1 MIYINQPINLIDVGD
16 DVLYDVK
23 DEHATNY
30 INFYRLDD
38 IVVDV
43 TYDNMTQPNLTIT
56 SVSPFD
62 DSYVVVGRYHVAM
75 ASLTDDD
82 AYSIIGNIYEGLNS
96 RWFSR
101 VDDIYVNLPATFI
114 SDMLTLLRRHDPSD
128 IERALTHFYLR
139 LAFKMS
145 DSLSIPEQRALNQT
159 LAMADTAINPS
170 FWLALQRTQ
179 NVQPQVLRS
188 ELVRNELSA
197 LRPLSQNVFMKQIA
211 FTAQQW
217 VVDEWADY
225 RIDTNDSDVPSMKS
239 GKRLPET
246 LATERLG
253 SQNNQVVSVLI
264 DPAITTVATVI
275 EQLKA
280 VVPNDFHVMA
290 FDYGHY
296 IEIQAKAVDFTNRT
310 AVMLLPYNYVFYAMQ
325 SADNART
332 SLMSIHNEYQK
343 RKVRLVVPRSYDTF
357 HDYKPSDYDRRLVPV
372 WITNNRRVNSVDP
385 TTELR
390 DIINAIH

>member
-1 MIYINQPINLIDVGD
+1 MIYINQPINLIDVSD

-114 SDMLTLLRRHDPSD
+114 SDMLTLLRRHDPSG
-128 IERALTHFYLR
+128 IERALIHFYLR

-159 LAMADTAINPS
+159 LAVADTAINPS

-225 RIDTNDSDVPSMKS
+225 RIDTNDSDVPSMKN

-246 LATERLG
+246 LATEHLG
-253 SQNNQVVSVLI
+253 GQNNQVVSVLI

-280 VVPNDFHVMA
+280 VVPTDFHVMA

-296 IEIQAKAVDFTNRT
+296 IEIQAKAVDFTDKT
-310 AVMLLPYNYVFYAMQ
+310 AVMLLPYNYIFYAMQ

-343 RKVRLVVPRSYDTF
+343 RKIRLVVPRSYDTF

-372 WITNNRRVNSVDP
+372 RITNNRRVNSVDP

>member
-1 MIYINQPINLIDVGD
+1 MIYINQPINLIDAHD

-23 DEHATNY
+23 DVHATNN

-56 SVSPFD
+56 SISPFD
-62 DSYVVVGRYHVAM
+62 DSYVVAGRYHVTM

-82 AYSIIGNIYEGLNS
+82 AYRVIGDIYEGLNN

-114 SDMLTLLRRHDPSD
+114 SDMLTLLQRHDPSG

-145 DSLSIPEQRALNQT
+145 DSLSIPEQQALNQS

-217 VVDEWADY
+217 VIDEWADY
-225 RIDTNDSDVPSMKS
+225 NIDTSDSDVPSLQN

-253 SQNNQVVSVLI
+253 GQNNQVVSVLI
-264 DPAITTVATVI
+264 DPAMTTVATVI

-280 VVPNDFHVMA
+280 VVPSDFHVMA

-296 IEIQAKAVDFTNRT
+296 IEIQAKAVDFTNKT

-372 WITNNRRVNSVDP
+372 RIMNNRRVNSVDP

-390 DIINAIH
+390 EIINAIH

>member
-1 MIYINQPINLIDVGD
+1 MIYINQPVNLIGVND

-23 DEHATNY
+23 DEHATNN

-56 SVSPFD
+56 SISPFD
-62 DSYVVVGRYHVAM
+62 DSYVVAGRYHVAM
-75 ASLTDDD
+75 ASLTDNE
-82 AYSIIGNIYEGLNS
+82 AYSIIGDIYEGLNN

-114 SDMLTLLRRHDPSD
+114 SDMLTLLQRHDPSS
-128 IERALTHFYLR
+128 IERALTQFYLR

-145 DSLSIPEQRALNQT
+145 DRLSIPEQQALNQA
-159 LAMADTAINPS
+159 LAKADTAINPS
-170 FWLALQRTQ
+170 FWLTLQRTQ

-217 VVDEWADY
+217 VIDEWAEY
-225 RIDTNDSDVPSMKS
+225 KIDTNDSDVPSLQN

-246 LATERLG
+246 LATEHLG
-253 SQNNQVVSVLI
+253 NQNNQVVSVLV

-280 VVPNDFHVMA
+280 VVPSDFHVMA

-296 IEIQAKAVDFTNRT
+296 IEIQAKAVDFTNKT

-343 RKVRLVVPRSYDTF
+343 RNVRLVVPRSYDTF

-372 WITNNRRVNSVDP
+372 RITNNRRVKSVDP

>member
-1 MIYINQPINLIDVGD
+1 MIYINQPVNLIGVND
-16 DVLYDVK
+16 DVLYHVK
-23 DEHATNY
+23 DEHATNN

-43 TYDNMTQPNLTIT
+43 TYDNMTQPSLTIT
-56 SVSPFD
+56 SISPFD
-62 DSYVVVGRYHVAM
+62 DSYVVAGRYHVAM
-75 ASLTDDD
+75 ASLTDNE
-82 AYSIIGNIYEGLNS
+82 AYSIIGDIYEGLNN

-114 SDMLTLLRRHDPSD
+114 SDMLTLLQRHDPSS

-145 DSLSIPEQRALNQT
+145 DSLSIPEQQALNQA

-170 FWLALQRTQ
+170 FWLTLQRTQ
-179 NVQPQVLRS
+179 NVQPQVLHS
-188 ELVRNELSA
+188 ELVHNELSA

-217 VVDEWADY
+217 VIDEWAEY
-225 RIDTNDSDVPSMKS
+225 KIDTNDSAIPNLQN

-246 LATERLG
+246 LATEHLG

-264 DPAITTVATVI
+264 DPAMTTVATVI

-280 VVPNDFHVMA
+280 VVPSDFHVTA

-296 IEIQAKAVDFTNRT
+296 IEIQAKAVDFTNKT

-343 RKVRLVVPRSYDTF
+343 RNVRLVVPHSYDTF

-372 WITNNRRVNSVDP
+372 TIMNNRRVKSVDP

-390 DIINAIH
+390 DIINTIH